1 MDWNW
6 FASIDKAYLPHMT
19 IIAIS
24 WVADIEQSFIDAGA
38 YLFLIKLIDLY
49 MLEKPLDLLPSLK
62 FEISRLYEIYRK
74 GTAA

>member
-1 MDWNW
+1 
-6 FASIDKAYLPHMT
+6 MT